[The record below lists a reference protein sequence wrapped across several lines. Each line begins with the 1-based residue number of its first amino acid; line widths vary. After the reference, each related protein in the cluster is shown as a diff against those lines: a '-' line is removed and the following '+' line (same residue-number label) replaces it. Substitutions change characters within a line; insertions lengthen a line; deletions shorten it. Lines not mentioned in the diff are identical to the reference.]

1 MRSLRWELERLGDKG
16 ILKKKKRARQKK
28 RKKRAPTVNGIHDAP

>member
-28 RKKRAPTVNGIHDAP
+28 RKKKGTYCQWHP

>member
-16 ILKKKKRARQKK
+16 ILKKKKMGKTIYKK
-28 RKKRAPTVNGIHDAP
+28 RKAPTVNGIHEQS